1 MTTNLAVVVG
11 GGGVGKTTVAAALAL
26 ARARAGARS
35 LVITV
40 DPAQRLADALGVQV
54 GIDAAPVAIDGVRLH
69 ARMPDSRR
77 SVDQFADWLF
87 AEHPATGQRVRN
99 NPIYRELADA
109 LVGMHELVCVALVN
123 QELESGAYDEVV
135 LDTAPTRHALEFLD
149 YPTRLVEMLE
159 ARTMQWVAAMAA
171 HASVPLD
178 HPPTTRG
185 LLAWGKRR
193 IQALLGRVAG
203 TLAIHDVSALFTD
216 LTAVRERWL
225 GLLYQIRERLM
236 SDRTRYL
243 VVSTPA
249 AAALDDAD
257 HLLIELSRRGQAAS
271 GVLLN
276 RVVDRVPDWLAGLE
290 PGADGAL
297 RTLRDAYLSEYIG
310 RARQSRQASAR
321 LAQLTS
327 GSVAVGR
334 LPALP
339 TSDPRA
345 ILTGLADALVDA
357 PLV

>member
-1 MTTNLAVVVG
+1 VTTNLAVIVG
-11 GGGVGKTTVAAALAL
+11 GGGVGKTTVAAALAV

-54 GIDAAPVAIDGVRLH
+54 GIDAAPVEIDGIRLH

-77 SVDQFADWLF
+77 SVDNFADWLF
-87 AEHPATGQRVRN
+87 AEHVATGQRVRN

-123 QELESGAYDEVV
+123 QELESGAYDQVV
-135 LDTAPTRHALEFLD
+135 LDTAPTWHALEFLD

-178 HPPTTRG
+178 QPPSDRG

-203 TLAIHDVSALFTD
+203 TLAIHDVSSLFSD

-225 GLLYQIRERLM
+225 GLLYQIRERLA
-236 SDRTRYL
+236 SERTRYL

-249 AAALDDAD
+249 AAALDDAG
-257 HLLIELSRRGQAAS
+257 HLLVELSRRGYAAS

-276 RVVDRVPDWLAGLE
+276 RVVDRVPDWVSGLD
-290 PGADGAL
+290 PGGDAAL
-297 RTLRDAYLSEYIG
+297 RSLRDAYLAEYVG
-310 RARQSRQASAR
+310 RARQSRQASRRA
-321 LAQLTS
+321 AQLAGS
-327 GSVAVGR
+327 GVFVGR

-339 TSDPRA
+339 TNDPRA
-345 ILTGLADALVDA
+345 ILMGLADTLSDV
-357 PLV
+357 PLT